1 MREADDLL
9 CSESWTLFF
18 TSLFCNSLVFN
29 ILILCFPRFFTCF
42 VPNLSRIKISL
53 LTRYQVNMDEE

>member
-18 TSLFCNSLVFN
+18 TSLFCNKLIFN
-29 ILILCFPRFFTCF
+29 ILFLYFFVFFACF

-53 LTRYQVNMDEE
+53 LTRYQVNMAEE